1 MKFKNT
7 NEQNLLKQK
16 NYKKN
21 KKNKQRKKDK
31 NFLILLLLT
40 SKINF
45 TKTMI
50 NNKNSQQ
57 KSKKKVQS
65 KVNNCELD
73 INLILKKEIIK

>member
-31 NFLILLLLT
+31 
-40 SKINF
+40 
-45 TKTMI
+45 
-50 NNKNSQQ
+50 
-57 KSKKKVQS
+57 KV
-65 KVNNCELD
+65 
-73 INLILKKEIIK
+73 